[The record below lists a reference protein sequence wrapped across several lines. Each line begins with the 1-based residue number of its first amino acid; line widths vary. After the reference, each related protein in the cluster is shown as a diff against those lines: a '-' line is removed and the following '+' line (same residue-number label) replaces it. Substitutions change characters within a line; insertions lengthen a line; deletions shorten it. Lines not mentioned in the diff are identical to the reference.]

1 MYINPSSKT
10 CNRNKLHGVAPVDLI
25 VQNREDQV
33 QRHLAVGLGQH
44 PYLTFS
50 ACACSY
56 TSVTE
61 IVNSCQWHSSQIYF
75 KNAKHHNIFGRALY

>member
-10 CNRNKLHGVAPVDLI
+10 CNRNMMQGVAPVDLI
-25 VQNREDQV
+25 VQNREDHV

-44 PYLTFS
+44 PYLDSS
-50 ACACSY
+50 ACAYNY

-61 IVNSCQWHSSQIYF
+61 IVNSFQWH
-75 KNAKHHNIFGRALY
+75 